1 MEGGGGMEKGGL
13 GIGIEKG
20 GLRWKKGK
28 GWKREGWYRDRAR
41 DEGRGSDGKGT
52 LKSIERFI

>member
-1 MEGGGGMEKGGL
+1 MEKGGL